1 MLPSLIKNSVA
12 PTIRLAEA
20 GDKPVR
26 SRAAGRAKAVSRVQP
41 EPAVTQDSVEQP
53 ATKIVPDEQYVRLD
67 ALLAVDST
75 RAFTPL
81 AWLKN
86 MHSAPS
92 AGHVREAG
100 RQVRRLVPSP
110 LFLADQSIIT
120 AESALE
126 SGSDKRA

>member
-1 MLPSLIKNSVA
+1 M
-12 PTIRLAEA
+12 
-20 GDKPVR
+20 
-26 SRAAGRAKAVSRVQP
+26 
-41 EPAVTQDSVEQP
+41 TQDSVEQP

-92 AGHVREAG
+92 PGHVREAG
-100 RQVRRLVPSP
+100 RQVRRLVACFP
-110 LFLADQSIIT
+110 
-120 AESALE
+120 
-126 SGSDKRA
+126 KREKTHELTG